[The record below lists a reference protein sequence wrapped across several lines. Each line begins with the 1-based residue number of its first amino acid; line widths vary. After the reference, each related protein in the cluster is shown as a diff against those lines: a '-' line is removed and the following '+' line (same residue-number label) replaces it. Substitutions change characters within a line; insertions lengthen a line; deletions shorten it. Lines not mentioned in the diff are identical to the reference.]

1 MHLRPKQELVFKE
14 SSEQV
19 AIIVDGAVV
28 SLFITEDGKQKTSE
42 MLIPGDVFHTEMNY
56 MLALTE
62 AKLCLCPMEVFKTF
76 YLQCPDFTQS
86 ILTSYSS
93 RFRRSMNYL
102 LQLQNAASEEKVR
115 IVLEFLK
122 NAGVDSSSLTHENL
136 ALLSDL
142 NRVTV
147 TRAIKSITH
156 DDQVLPSPIM
166 KEELVEK

>member
-1 MHLRPKQELVFKE
+1 MHLKPKQELVFE
-14 SSEQV
+14 EASEQV

-28 SLFITEDGKQKTSE
+28 SLFITEVGKQKTSE
-42 MLIPGDVFHTEMNY
+42 LLIPGDVFHTEMNF

-62 AKLCLCPMEVFKTF
+62 AKLCLCPQEVFKTF
-76 YLQCPDFTQS
+76 YLQCPDFAQS

-102 LQLQNAASEEKVR
+102 LQLQNSASENKVR

-122 NAGVDSSSLTHENL
+122 NAGVDSSSLTHEYL

-147 TRAIKSITH
+147 TRAIKQITH
-156 DDQVLPSPIM
+156 DDRAILFPFI
-166 KEELVEK
+166 KDELVEK